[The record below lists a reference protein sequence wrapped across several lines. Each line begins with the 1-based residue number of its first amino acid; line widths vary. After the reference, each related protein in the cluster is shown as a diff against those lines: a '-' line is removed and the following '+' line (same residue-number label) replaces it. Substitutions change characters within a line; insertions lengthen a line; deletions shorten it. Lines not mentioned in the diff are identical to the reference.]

1 MRREILKRQDPE
13 INKILENS
21 RVSILGCGGLGSNI
35 AMTLARC
42 GVGELHLYD
51 FDKVEYS
58 NLNRQ
63 NYDLGDLGNSKVD
76 QTKKKIEETI
86 PYTRVFAEEAFISEE
101 NLDEIIEK
109 TDIFIEAFDKK
120 EMKSLV
126 FDYFLGKK
134 DKKLVMASGLSGL
147 GNFCDIKIKEI
158 ENITIVGDFK
168 STPDEGL
175 YAPYIGIISN
185 LEALCAVKIIIGE
198 KNGK

>member
-1 MRREILKRQDPE
+1 MRREILKRQDSE

-109 TDIFIEAFDKK
+109 SDIFIEAFDKK

-134 DKKLVMASGLSGL
+134 DKKLIMASGLSGL
-147 GNFCDIKIKEI
+147 GNFCYIKIKEI
-158 ENITIVGDFK
+158 ENITMVGDFK